1 MSKLYGNIYWPGV
14 ENLPLY
20 SPLELSQNNDFTVQD
35 YMIDYKPYIQEPL
48 AIKLINKLLALNP
61 KKRIDVNEAV
71 KSEFLRAESS
81 LTGSLQSL
89 LSNHSSMFDSN
100 EISRIVPQQQNVQLQ
115 PRNMSKITFETI
127 Y

>member
-1 MSKLYGNIYWPGV
+1 
-14 ENLPLY
+14 
-20 SPLELSQNNDFTVQD
+20 
-35 YMIDYKPYIQEPL
+35 MIDYKPYIQEPV
-48 AIKLINKLLALNP
+48 ATLINKLLALNP

-71 KSEFLRAESS
+71 KSEFLRSESS

-115 PRNMSKITFETI
+115 PRNMPKITFETI